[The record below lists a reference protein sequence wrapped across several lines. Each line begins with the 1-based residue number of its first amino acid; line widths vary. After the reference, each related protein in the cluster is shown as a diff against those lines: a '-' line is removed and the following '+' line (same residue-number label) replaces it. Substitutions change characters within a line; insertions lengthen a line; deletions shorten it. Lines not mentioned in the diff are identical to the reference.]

1 MAKKVDWITV
11 GKIVISVT
19 SILVGGNSLMKK

>member
-1 MAKKVDWITV
+1 MEKKVNWSTV

-19 SILVGGNSLMKK
+19 SILVGASATNK